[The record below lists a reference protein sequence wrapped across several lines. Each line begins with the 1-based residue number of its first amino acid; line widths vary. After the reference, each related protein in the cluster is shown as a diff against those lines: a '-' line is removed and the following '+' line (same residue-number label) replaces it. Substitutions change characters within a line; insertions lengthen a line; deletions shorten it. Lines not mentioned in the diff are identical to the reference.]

1 MARSPEFEPLYQAFE
16 QFMERCVLDDRSFI
30 WPNEMAWSAE
40 NVAEVKQ
47 RMVDT
52 PMLGSDLSFEEK
64 LQEQMCGAS
73 RELWMIV
80 CDVYYIYFL
89 PSSYITLERK
99 QHDIHWAARQGG
111 LTPPPEDSEVWMAQ
125 ECGFTRT
132 SLRYHYKYAQ
142 FWLILLFANH
152 MKGSEYPGS
161 IKRDPRQAQEVLD
174 GCLASIEV
182 KNDRAYDMRHAILYL
197 AFPDH
202 YERIISTRDKERIV
216 QTYEE
221 RIDGAAPDDLDE
233 AISRIRSVLAEEHE
247 TGDRPFDFYKDVKHE
262 WRPDTE
268 PPVDEGN
275 GLPPDE
281 PELLDVSVVRN
292 VLART
297 RNVILYGP
305 PGTGKTFIAK
315 KTAEAIVGEQ
325 VEESLPETALIQ
337 RAIEELTIYEV
348 IALTM
353 YMMGAQGTY
362 AMNEIL
368 DHPLMKGR
376 QRTSPVKHL
385 TKNTWGHLQAHKS
398 PDSSTVSVSQRREPY
413 LFDKDEQSR
422 WRLTKQGQEYVEQS
436 LASQIAIL
444 DSDMEVKSAEEFI
457 RWATFHQSYAYED
470 FIEGLRPVL
479 SEEGSSDVAYNIVP
493 GVFRRICA
501 RATEDPNN
509 SYVLVIDEI
518 NRGNIAKIMGELITL
533 LEDDKRAGKPNALS
547 VTLPYSGDA
556 FVVPSNLYIIG
567 TMNTADRSIAL
578 LDVALRRR
586 FAFVEL
592 MPRAELLDSVKVEIE
607 DASVSLSALL
617 SSLNQGIRRYLDR
630 DHQIGHSYFL
640 KIAETSETERVEM
653 LEFVWNSQ
661 VIPLLKEYFYSQR
674 DKLTE
679 LLAPFCTDVDSGIE
693 VVQEEGLDF
702 EIGRQSGDDLVIA
715 LAKLAGRREG

>member
-16 QFMERCVLDDRSFI
+16 QFMKRCVLDDRSFL
-30 WPNEMAWSAE
+30 WPSEMAWSPE
-40 NVAEVKQ
+40 NVTEVKR

-52 PMLGSDLSFEEK
+52 PLLGSDLSFEEK
-64 LQEQMCGAS
+64 LQEQMRGAS
-73 RELWMIV
+73 RELWTIV
-80 CDVYYIYFL
+80 CDIYYIYFL
-89 PSSYITLERK
+89 PSSYITLEKK

-111 LTPPPEDSEVWMAQ
+111 LTPPPEDAEVWMAQ

-152 MKGSEYPGS
+152 LKGSEDPES
-161 IKRDPRQAQEVLD
+161 IKQDPRQVQEVLD

-216 QTYEE
+216 QTYEDLIE
-221 RIDGAAPDDLDE
+221 GAAPDDLDE
-233 AISRIRSVLAEEHE
+233 AIRRIRSVLTEEHE

-262 WRPDTE
+262 WRPGTE
-268 PPVDEGN
+268 PPVDEEN

-281 PELLDVSVVRN
+281 PDLLDVSVVRN

-315 KTAEAIVGEQ
+315 RTAEAMVQSQI
-325 VEESLPETALIQ
+325 EEPLSETALIH
-337 RAIEELTIYEV
+337 RVIEGLTPYEI

-353 YMMGAQGTY
+353 YRMGPQGAY
-362 AMNEIL
+362 AVPEIL
-368 DHPLMKGR
+368 DQPLMKGR
-376 QRTSPVKHL
+376 KRTSPVKHL
-385 TKNTWGHLQAHKS
+385 TQNTWGHLQSHT
-398 PDSSTVSVSQRREPY
+398 PPNSTTVGVSNRREPY

-422 WRLTKQGQEYVEQS
+422 WCLTDQGREYVEQS
-436 LASQIAIL
+436 LASQIDIL
-444 DSDMEVKSAEEFI
+444 NSNTEVKSTEEFI

-470 FIEGLRPVL
+470 FVEGLRPVL
-479 SEEGSSDVAYNIVP
+479 SEEGDGDVSYNIVP
-493 GVFRRICA
+493 GVFRRICT
-501 RATEDPNN
+501 RAAEDPGNR
-509 SYVLVIDEI
+509 YVFVIDEI
-518 NRGNIAKIMGELITL
+518 NRGNIAKILGELITL

-592 MPRAELLDSVKVEIE
+592 MPRAELLDGTTVETE
-607 DASVSLSALL
+607 EASVSLSALL
-617 SSLNQGIRRYLDR
+617 RSLNQGIRRYLDR

-640 KIAETSETERVEM
+640 KVAETSEAKRVEM

-674 DKLTE
+674 DKLAE
-679 LLAPFCTDVDSGIE
+679 LLAPFRTDVESGIE

-702 EIGRQSGDDLVIA
+702 EIGRQAEDDLVIA

>member
-16 QFMERCVLDDRSFI
+16 QFMKRCVLDDRSFL
-30 WPNEMAWSAE
+30 WPSEMAWSPE
-40 NVAEVKQ
+40 NVTEVKR

-52 PMLGSDLSFEEK
+52 PLLGSDLSFEEK
-64 LQEQMCGAS
+64 LQEQMRGAS
-73 RELWMIV
+73 RELWTIV

-89 PSSYITLERK
+89 PSSYITIEKK

-111 LTPPPEDSEVWMAQ
+111 LTPPPEDAEVWMAQ

-152 MKGSEYPGS
+152 LKGSEDPKS
-161 IKRDPRQAQEVLD
+161 IKQDPRQVQEVLD

-216 QTYEE
+216 QTYED
-221 RIDGAAPDDLDE
+221 RIEGAAPDDLDE
-233 AISRIRSVLAEEHE
+233 VIRRIRSVLTEEHE
-247 TGDRPFDFYKDVKHE
+247 TGDRPFDFYKDVKRE
-262 WRPDTE
+262 WRPGTE
-268 PPVDEGN
+268 PPVDEEN

-315 KTAEAIVGEQ
+315 RTAEAMVQSQI
-325 VEESLPETALIQ
+325 EEPLSETALIH
-337 RAIEELTIYEV
+337 RAIEGLTPYEI

-353 YMMGAQGTY
+353 YRMGPQGAY
-362 AMNEIL
+362 ALPEIL
-368 DHPLMKGR
+368 DQPLMKGR

-385 TKNTWGHLQAHKS
+385 TQNTWGHLQSHT
-398 PDSSTVSVSQRREPY
+398 PPNSTTVGVSNRREPY

-422 WRLTKQGQEYVEQS
+422 WCLTDQGREYVEQS
-436 LASQIAIL
+436 LASQIEIL
-444 DSDMEVKSAEEFI
+444 NSNTEVKSTEEFI

-470 FIEGLRPVL
+470 FVEGLRPIL
-479 SEEGSSDVAYNIVP
+479 SEEGDGDVSYNIVP
-493 GVFRRICA
+493 GVFRRICT
-501 RATEDPNN
+501 RAAEDPGNR
-509 SYVLVIDEI
+509 YVLVIDEI
-518 NRGNIAKIMGELITL
+518 NRGNIAKILGELITL

-592 MPRAELLDSVKVEIE
+592 MPRAELLDGTTVETE
-607 DASVSLSALL
+607 EASVSLSALL
-617 SSLNQGIRRYLDR
+617 RSLNQGIRRYLDR

-640 KIAETSETERVEM
+640 KVAETSEAKRVEM

-661 VIPLLKEYFYSQR
+661 VIPLLEEYFYSQR
-674 DKLTE
+674 DKLAE
-679 LLAPFCTDVDSGIE
+679 LLAPFRTDVESGIE